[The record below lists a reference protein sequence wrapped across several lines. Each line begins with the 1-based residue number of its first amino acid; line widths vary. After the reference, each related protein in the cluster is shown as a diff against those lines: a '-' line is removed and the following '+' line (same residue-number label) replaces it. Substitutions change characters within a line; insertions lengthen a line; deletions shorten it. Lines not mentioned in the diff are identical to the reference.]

1 MTDLEL
7 LGAEFSVA
15 HHVGGMSKI
24 TGNAP
29 AECIRNY
36 HRQIT
41 VYTHGKGKMSCKFSG
56 YGECKNAEEV
66 IAAFGYDPDA
76 DVENTA
82 DSVFCAHGAGFNVKW
97 DEVMDY
103 MHLDSVLKPKRVDEP
118 KERTVGSKIRVSD
131 EELKEI
137 FERTYGKPKIRLP
150 SRIINS
156 PQEVKKTKYPV
167 VKKSEKN
174 YLLIDGYNII
184 FAWDSLRKTAEY
196 NLETARKEL
205 IDRISVYKIFKD
217 YEVIVVFDAY
227 KVKGNRGEVLKE
239 QGVTVVYTKESQT
252 ADAYIEKCAKE
263 LTKNYRVTV
272 ATSDGVEQMII
283 FGSGAFRLPARLL
296 EEDVINVENNIKTMM
311 ESYHMETQN
320 SDFFK
325 IPAEKLEELKRSFE
339 NIYLG

>member
-1 MTDLEL
+1 MFDKIVDGFVKTFIVEDRYKMFLNGFWNTIRIAFVATL
-7 LGAEFSVA
+7 IGVAIGAIVA
-15 HHVGGMSKI
+15 I
-24 TGNAP
+24 
-29 AECIRNY
+29 
-36 HRQIT
+36 
-41 VYTHGKGKMSCKFSG
+41 
-56 YGECKNAEEV
+56 
-66 IAAFGYDPDA
+66 
-76 DVENTA
+76 
-82 DSVFCAHGAGFNVKW
+82 
-97 DEVMDY
+97 
-103 MHLDSVLKPKRVDEP
+103 
-118 KERTVGSKIRVSD
+118 IRVFHKQTGKLGILD
-131 EELKEI
+131 KICEI
-137 FERTYGKPKIRLP
+137 YTTVIRG
-150 SRIINS
+150 
-156 PQEVKKTKYPV
+156 TPV
-167 VKKSEKN
+167 VVQ
-174 YLLIDGYNII
+174 LLITYNII